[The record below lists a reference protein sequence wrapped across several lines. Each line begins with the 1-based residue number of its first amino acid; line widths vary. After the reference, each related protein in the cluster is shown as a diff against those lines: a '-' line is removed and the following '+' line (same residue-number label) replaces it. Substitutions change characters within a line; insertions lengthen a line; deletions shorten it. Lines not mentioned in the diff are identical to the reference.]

1 VSDRKLTV
9 RHQSAI
15 LCTLLLAVAATVTA
29 AAAPAVPSPEEVA
42 AQLRDAAM
50 AGHDVAF
57 SWVSEL
63 TSRFGPRPAGSTNE
77 RQAAEWAAARLKL
90 LGFENVHIETF
101 PLTAWVRGPEHAEL
115 IAPSAQPLVVAALGE
130 SPPTPAAGLEGDVV
144 IFPTFEALKAAAPGS
159 LAGKIALVS
168 YRMVRMQDG
177 AGYGPA
183 FPIRADGPAEA
194 AHRGAIAFLMRS
206 VGTDNH
212 RIAHTG
218 TTRYVDGRVPLPCF
232 ALSNPDADQI
242 ERIAALGQV
251 ARVKLF
257 SGASYV
263 QDAHSQNVVAD
274 VRGRDKSPGVVLIGG
289 HLDSWDQGTGAIDD
303 GTGTAIMV
311 AAAKLIRD
319 LPHKPRRTVRV
330 VLFGS
335 EEVAQPVAPF
345 FAFGGHSYRDN
356 HKAEL
361 PNHVIA
367 GESDFGADRV
377 YSVALPAAVADS
389 DFSRAVARVLAPIG
403 VLMSKEPAQPE
414 TDTGPSVEAG
424 VPAFDLNQDG
434 TRYFDIH
441 HTPDD
446 TLDKIDRQQLDQN
459 VAAWAALVWLAADSD
474 VDFRA
479 HAAAAAAQMK

>member
-1 VSDRKLTV
+1 MSRYDEPEGGEWKSPRRRWRGGRRGSVW
-9 RHQSAI
+9 
-15 LCTLLLAVAATVTA
+15 LLVTGWLAATLVG
-29 AAAPAVPSPEEVA
+29 V
-42 AQLRDAAM
+42 
-50 AGHDVAF
+50 
-57 SWVSEL
+57 
-63 TSRFGPRPAGSTNE
+63 
-77 RQAAEWAAARLKL
+77 
-90 LGFENVHIETF
+90 
-101 PLTAWVRGPEHAEL
+101 
-115 IAPSAQPLVVAALGE
+115 LVVAALGE
-130 SPPTPAAGLEGDVV
+130 SPPTPAAGLEGDVA

-251 ARVKLF
+251 VRVELF

-335 EEVAQPVAPF
+335 HGAARSGRIPITT
-345 FAFGGHSYRDN
+345 
-356 HKAEL
+356 L
-361 PNHVIA
+361 P
-367 GESDFGADRV
+367 SF
-377 YSVALPAAVADS
+377 
-389 DFSRAVARVLAPIG
+389 
-403 VLMSKEPAQPE
+403 
-414 TDTGPSVEAG
+414 
-424 VPAFDLNQDG
+424 
-434 TRYFDIH
+434 
-441 HTPDD
+441 
-446 TLDKIDRQQLDQN
+446 
-459 VAAWAALVWLAADSD
+459 
-474 VDFRA
+474 
-479 HAAAAAAQMK
+479 

>member
-1 VSDRKLTV
+1 MLAAAA
-9 RHQSAI
+9 AI
-15 LCTLLLAVAATVTA
+15 TA
-29 AAAPAVPSPEEVA
+29 AAAPAAPGASAPSAEEVA
-42 AQLRDAAM
+42 VQLRDAAM

-63 TSRFGPRPAGSTNE
+63 TSRFGPRPAGSANE
-77 RQAAEWAAARLKL
+77 HDAAEWAAARLKA

-101 PLTAWVRGPEHAEL
+101 PITAWVRGPEYAQI
-115 IAPSAQPLVVAALGE
+115 IAPSVQPLVVAALGE
-130 SPPTPAAGLEGDVV
+130 SPPTPPAGLEGDVV
-144 IFPTFEALKAAAPGS
+144 IFPSFEALKGAAPGS
-159 LAGKIALVS
+159 LDGKIAMVA
-168 YRMVRMQDG
+168 YRMARMQDG
-177 AGYGPA
+177 GGYGA
-183 FPIRADGPAEA
+183 GFAARANGPEEA
-194 AHRGAIAFLMRS
+194 ARRGAIAYLMRS
-206 VGTDNH
+206 LGTDNH

-242 ERIAALGQV
+242 ERITALGETV
-251 ARVKLF
+251 RVKLF

-263 QDAHSQNVVAD
+263 TGAHSQDVVAD

-319 LPHKPRRTVRV
+319 LPHRPRRTVRV

-345 FAFGGHSYRDN
+345 SAFGGHAYADN

-361 PNHVIA
+361 PLHVIA
-367 GESDFGADRV
+367 GESDFGADNV
-377 YSVALPAAVADS
+377 YRVALPAAVANS
-389 DFSRAVARVLAPIG
+389 DFAHTVARVLSPIG
-403 VLMSKEPAQPE
+403 VVMSKEPAEPE

-424 VPAFDLNQDG
+424 VPAFDLMQDG
-434 TRYFDIH
+434 MRYFDIH

-479 HAAAAAAQMK
+479 HAPAAAPQAQ

>member
-1 VSDRKLTV
+1 M
-9 RHQSAI
+9 
-15 LCTLLLAVAATVTA
+15 LAAAAAGVTA
-29 AAAPAVPSPEEVA
+29 AAVPAAPGASTAPSAEEVA
-42 AQLRDAAM
+42 VQLRDAAM

-63 TSRFGPRPAGSTNE
+63 TSRFGPRPAGSANE
-77 RQAAEWAAARLKL
+77 HAAAEWAAARLKA

-101 PLTAWVRGPEHAEL
+101 PITAWVRGPEHAE
-115 IAPSAQPLVVAALGE
+115 IVAPSVQPLVVAALGE

-144 IFPTFEALKAAAPGS
+144 IFPSFEALKAAAPGS
-159 LAGKIALVS
+159 LDGKIAMVA

-177 AGYGPA
+177 AGYGPGFA
-183 FPIRADGPAEA
+183 ARADGPGEA
-194 AHRGAIAFLMRS
+194 ARRGAIAYLLRS
-206 VGTDNH
+206 LGTDNH

-242 ERIAALGQV
+242 ERIAALGETV
-251 ARVKLF
+251 RVKLF

-263 QDAHSQNVVAD
+263 TGAHSQDVVAD

-345 FAFGGHSYRDN
+345 GAFGGHAYADN

-361 PNHVIA
+361 ATHVIA

-377 YSVALPAAVADS
+377 YRVALPAAVANS
-389 DFSRAVARVLAPIG
+389 DFARTVARVLAPIG
-403 VLMSKEPAQPE
+403 VLMSKEPAEPE
-414 TDTGPSVEAG
+414 TDIGPSVEAG
-424 VPAFDLNQDG
+424 VPAFDLMQDG

-479 HAAAAAAQMK
+479 HAIMPAAAPQAQ

>member
-1 VSDRKLTV
+1 V
-9 RHQSAI
+9 RHKSAI
-15 LCTLLLAVAATVTA
+15 ACFLMLAAAAAIPAAAATV
-29 AAAPAVPSPEEVA
+29 APSAEEVA
-42 AQLRDAAM
+42 GQLRDAAM

-63 TSRFGPRPAGSTNE
+63 TSRFGPRPAGSANE
-77 RQAAEWAAARLKL
+77 RQAAEWAAERLKA

-101 PLTAWVRGPEHAEL
+101 PITAWVRGNEHAEL
-115 IAPSAQPLVVAALGE
+115 VAPSAQPLVVAALGE

-144 IFPTFEALKAAAPGS
+144 IFPTFGALKAAPVGS
-159 LAGKIALVS
+159 LAGKIAMVS

-177 AGYGPA
+177 AGYGLG

-194 AHRGAIAFLMRS
+194 ARRGAIAYLMRS

-218 TTRYVDGRVPLPCF
+218 TTRYVDGRVPLPSF

-242 ERIAALGQV
+242 ERLAALGLAV
-251 ARVKLF
+251 RVKLF

-274 VRGRDKSPGVVLIGG
+274 IRGRDKSPGVVLIGG

-335 EEVAQPVAPF
+335 EEVAQPVAPYG
-345 FAFGGHSYRDN
+345 AFGGHSYADN
-356 HKAEL
+356 HQAEL
-361 PNHVIA
+361 ATHVIA

-377 YSVALPAAVADS
+377 YRVALPAAVANS
-389 DFSRAVARVLAPIG
+389 DFSNAVARVLTPIG
-403 VLMSKEPAQPE
+403 VLMAHEPAEGE
-414 TDTGPSVEAG
+414 TDIGPSVAAG
-424 VPAFDLNQDG
+424 VPAFDLRQDG

-459 VAAWAALVWLAADSD
+459 VAAWAALVWLAADSE
-474 VDFRA
+474 VDFRT
-479 HAAAAAAQMK
+479 HAAAVAPPAK